1 MFCLALGPGFR
12 RGDGWGNMG
21 DMDKTPVVYIVANRR
36 NGTIY
41 TGVTSDLLGRIYQH
55 RNKTFK
61 GFTADHDVHRL
72 VWFEVH
78 AEMESAIVR
87 EKRIKEW
94 KRAWKLELI
103 EEDNPQWRD
112 LAEDFGFEA
121 LDEASEG

>member
-1 MFCLALGPGFR
+1 MFCLALAPGFR
-12 RGDGWGNMG
+12 RGDGWGNVG
-21 DMDKTPVVYIVANRR
+21 DMDKTPVVYIVANPR

>member
-12 RGDGWGNMG
+12 RGDGWSNVG